1 MITKKNAEALF
12 SVDEVSDII
21 QGVIKE
27 SAVLKMFTQLPNM
40 TSGAMRMRVL
50 DGLPMA
56 YWVGSTNNG
65 RKNLTEMAWA
75 NKYIVPE
82 ELAVIVPIKEDVLD
96 DASIDIWAQVRP
108 RLVEAIGKKIDQ
120 AILVGVDKP
129 AGFRADLLTSILN
142 AGAYVAQG
150 SGTLYSAINDAMVK
164 VEESGYNPTGIIGGV
179 DVKGK
184 FRMML
189 DTSGQPIKG
198 TEIDELP
205 KAYIDNGAWDKT
217 KAQMIVGDFS
227 QAVYSIRQDI
237 TYKLLTEAVIQDPS
251 DGTIKYNLAQEDMVA
266 LRVVMRLG
274 WEIPNPINALQPDE
288 SVRFPFAA
296 IQATSALTT
305 QNVTFTVTNNGSTGY
320 VKDAVVTMGGMK
332 AKTNASGQAVLKAQ
346 NNTSYGYKVKA
357 SGYQTAVGT
366 VDVAAAAK
374 SVAVT
379 LKKDDGTVEAG
390 GVGG

>member
-1 MITKKNAEALF
+1 MITKRNAEALF

-129 AGFRADLLTSILN
+129 VGFRADLLTSILN

-217 KAQMIVGDFS
+217 KAQMIVGDFT

-251 DGTIKYNLAQEDMVA
+251 TGDIKYNLAQEDMVA

-305 QNVTFTVTNNGSTGY
+305 NDVTFTVTNDGSTGY
-320 VKDAVVTMGGMK
+320 VEGAKVTFGGQVK
-332 AKTNASGQAVLKAQ
+332 KTNATGSAVFKAQ
-346 NNTSYGYKVKA
+346 NGDYTYSVSA
-357 SGYQTAVGT
+357 SGYQVAHGTIT
-366 VDVAAAAK
+366 VDGAE
-374 SVAVT
+374 SESVT
-379 LKKDDGTVEAG
+379 LIKK
-390 GVGG
+390 

>member
-1 MITKKNAEALF
+1 MITRQNAEALF
-12 SVDEVSDII
+12 TEDLVAEII
-21 QGVIKE
+21 QGVTKQ
-27 SAVLKMFTQLPNM
+27 SAALRMFRRLPNM
-40 TSGAMRMRVL
+40 SSNIMRMRVL
-50 DGLPMA
+50 DALPMA
-56 YWVGSTNNG
+56 YWVNDSTDNG
-65 RKNLTEMAWA
+65 RKQVTNAAWA
-75 NKYIVPE
+75 NKYIVPAE
-82 ELAVIVPIKEDVLD
+82 IAVIVPIKEDVLD
-96 DASIDIWAQVRP
+96 DASIDIWGEIRP

-120 AILVGVDKP
+120 AIFVGVDKP
-129 AGFRADLLTSILN
+129 SAWRADLLSSIAQ
-142 AGAYVAQG
+142 AGAYVSQG

-164 VEESGYNPTGIIGGV
+164 VEESGYNPSGIVGGV

-217 KAQMIVGDFS
+217 KAQMIIGDFT

-237 TYKLLTEAVIQDPS
+237 TYKVLDQAIIQNPS
-251 DGTIKYNLAQEDMVA
+251 DGEIMYNLAQEDMVA

-274 WEIPNPINALQPDE
+274 WEIPNPINALAPDE

-305 QNVTFTVTNNGSTGY
+305 NTVTFTVTDDGATSY
-320 VKDAVVTMGGMK
+320 VEGARVSFGGMV
-332 AKTNASGQAVLKAQ
+332 AKTNASGVATFKAQ
-346 NNTSYGYKVKA
+346 NGVYQYKITA
-357 SGYQTAVGT
+357 NGYQPYTGSVT
-366 VDVAAAAK
+366 VDGAE

-379 LKKDDGTVEAG
+379 LAEKS
-390 GVGG
+390 

>member
-1 MITKKNAEALF
+1 MITKRNAEALF

-21 QGVIKE
+21 QGVVKE

-96 DASIDIWAQVRP
+96 DASVDIWAQVRP

-129 AGFRADLLTSILN
+129 VGFRADLLTSILN

-217 KAQMIVGDFS
+217 KAQMIVGDFT

-251 DGTIKYNLAQEDMVA
+251 TGDIKYNLAQEDMVA

-305 QNVTFTVTNNGSTGY
+305 NDVTFTVTNDGSTGY
-320 VKDAVVTMGGMK
+320 VEGAKVTFGGQVK
-332 AKTNASGQAVLKAQ
+332 KTNATGSAVFKAQ
-346 NNTSYGYKVKA
+346 NGDYNYSISA
-357 SGYQTAVGT
+357 SGYQVAHGTIT
-366 VDVAAAAK
+366 VDGAE
-374 SVAVT
+374 SESVT
-379 LKKDDGTVEAG
+379 LIKK
-390 GVGG
+390 

>member
-1 MITKKNAEALF
+1 MITKRNAEALF
-12 SVDEVSDII
+12 SVDEVNDIV

-96 DASIDIWAQVRP
+96 DASVDIWAQVRP

-217 KAQMIVGDFS
+217 KAQMIVGDFT

-296 IQATSALTT
+296 IQATSALTS

-320 VKDAVVTMGGMK
+320 VKDAVVTMGGMR

-346 NNTSYGYKVKA
+346 NNTSFTYKVKA
-357 SGYQTAVGT
+357 DGYQTAVGT
-366 VDVAAAAK
+366 VEVAAAAK
-374 SVAVT
+374 TVAVT
-379 LKKDDGTVEAG
+379 LKKDDGSVEAG
-390 GVGG
+390 A

>member
-1 MITKKNAEALF
+1 MITKRNAEALF

-21 QGVIKE
+21 QGVVKE

-150 SGTLYSAINDAMVK
+150 GTLYSAINDAMVK

-217 KAQMIVGDFS
+217 KAQMIVGDFT

-251 DGTIKYNLAQEDMVA
+251 TGDIKYNLAQEDMVA

-296 IQATSALTT
+296 IQATSALTS
-305 QNVTFTVTNNGSTGY
+305 QNVTFTVTNNGTTGY
-320 VKDAVVTMGGMK
+320 VKDAVVTMGGMR

-346 NNTSYGYKVKA
+346 NNTSFTYKVKA
-357 SGYQTAVGT
+357 DGYQTAVGT

-374 SVAVT
+374 TVAVT

-390 GVGG
+390 A

>member
-1 MITKKNAEALF
+1 MITKRNAEALF

-129 AGFRADLLTSILN
+129 VGFRADLLTSILN
-142 AGAYVAQG
+142 AGAYVTQG
-150 SGTLYSAINDAMVK
+150 SSATLYSAINDAMVK

-251 DGTIKYNLAQEDMVA
+251 TGDIKYNLAQEDMVA

-346 NNTSYGYKVKA
+346 NNTSYTYKIKA
-357 SGYQTAVGT
+357 DGYQTAVGT

-374 SVAVT
+374 PVAVT
-379 LKKDDGTVEAG
+379 LKKDDGSVEAG
-390 GVGG
+390 A

>member
-1 MITKKNAEALF
+1 MITKRNAEALF

-96 DASIDIWAQVRP
+96 DASIDIWAQVKP

-142 AGAYVAQG
+142 AGAYVTQG

-217 KAQMIVGDFS
+217 KAQMIVGDFT

-296 IQATSALTT
+296 IQAASALTT
-305 QNVTFTVTNNGSTGY
+305 QNVTFTVTNNGTTGY

-332 AKTNASGQAVLKAQ
+332 AKTNTNGQAVLKAQ
-346 NNTSYGYKVKA
+346 NNTSFTYKVKA
-357 SGYQTAVGT
+357 NGYQTAVGT

-374 SVAVT
+374 PVAVT
-379 LKKDDGTVEAG
+379 LKKDDGSVEAG
-390 GVGG
+390 GAG